1 MSKQEENVN
10 SENSIEQEVDEIEEG
25 ALPEEESTEAPVD
38 ETAGEEIPPTPEEL
52 LAEAEA
58 KASEYLDG
66 WQRAR
71 AELANYKKRTE
82 REREQWKQTL
92 QSDILIGLLPVVDD
106 FDRALEN
113 KPELA
118 EGDGASEWFG
128 GIELIYKKLVGQLEE
143 LGVETIAALDEP
155 FDPAYHEAVMESES
169 PDYKSG
175 HVMEVIRKGYMI
187 GDKVLRPAMVVVA
200 K

>member
-10 SENSIEQEVDEIEEG
+10 PENSIEEEVDEIEEG
-25 ALPEEESTEAPVD
+25 ARPEEESTEAVVD
-38 ETAGEEIPPTPEEL
+38 DSAVEETPPTPEEQ

-71 AELANYKKRTE
+71 AELANFKKRTE
-82 REREQWKQTL
+82 RERELWKQTL

-113 KPELA
+113 KPALS
-118 EGDGASEWFG
+118 EGDGASEWLG
-128 GIELIYKKLVGQLEE
+128 GIELIHRKLVGQLEE
-143 LGVETIAALDEP
+143 LGVSTIAALNEP

-169 PDYKSG
+169 ADHQPG

>member
-1 MSKQEENVN
+1 VSKHKNVN
-10 SENSIEQEVDEIEEG
+10 SENDLEKEVGEIEETS
-25 ALPEEESTEAPVD
+25 LPEDKPAEPVLSDTIVEEAS
-38 ETAGEEIPPTPEEL
+38 PTPEEL

-71 AELANYKKRTE
+71 AELANFKKRTE

-92 QSDILIGLLPVVDD
+92 QSDILIGLLPVLDD
-106 FDRALEN
+106 FDRAMEN

-118 EGDGASEWFG
+118 EGGSANEWLG
-128 GIELIYKKLVGQLEE
+128 GIELIYKKLTGQFEE
-143 LGVETIAALDEP
+143 LGISPINALNEP
-155 FDPAYHEAVMESES
+155 FDPTYHEAVMESES
-169 PDYKSG
+169 SEHEPG

-187 GDKVLRPAMVVVA
+187 GDKVLQPAMVIVA